1 LKDNADGNGTVEST
15 DTTDVSQY
23 ILMGTYSPLVDV
35 NKGNTDIMEMIN
47 ILRQQANLATPAT

>member
-1 LKDNADGNGTVEST
+1 MKDNADGNGTVEST
-15 DTTDVSQY
+15 DVTAVSQY

-35 NKGNTDIMEMIN
+35 NKDNTDIMEMIN